1 MSRYSSYDE
10 RTGVSRRPEP
20 ARPRGGPRIG
30 PGLVTPA
37 RVTLLVALVGGLA
50 FLAYSVFVRDQLQV
64 PLMASGFAICGLVLG
79 ALAALF
85 VGNVVR
91 AGRDGRDGAA
101 VLWAVTGGVIA
112 VAGLM
117 SLAAAVIMALI
128 WGSSG

>member
-10 RTGVSRRPEP
+10 RTGPSSRPEP
-20 ARPRGGPRIG
+20 ARPRGPRIG
-30 PGLVTPA
+30 PVLVTPA

-50 FLAYSVFVRDQLQV
+50 FLGYSMFVRDQLQV

-79 ALAALF
+79 ALAVLF

-91 AGRDGRDGAA
+91 AGREGRDGAA
-101 VLWAVTGGVIA
+101 VLWAVTGGIIA

-117 SLAAAVIMALI
+117 SLAAAAIMALI
-128 WGSSG
+128 WGSNG